1 MKITHEIL
9 TVRTKH
15 PFIIARGGSS
25 DHRTVFVR
33 VTDDDGAEGW
43 GEAAPSK
50 FYGETVETVARTS
63 LGA

>member
-1 MKITHEIL
+1 MKIAHEIV

-33 VTDDDGAEGW
+33 VTDDDGALSHFDE
-43 GEAAPSK
+43 
-50 FYGETVETVARTS
+50 FDLQMDVTYRV
-63 LGA
+63 